1 MRSNASTIKSSSFEA
16 QSLAKPEVAA
26 FYGEVNTGQLRA
38 KYADSQKAA
47 EMDLFVLNAVL
58 SKAFSTTGPIY
69 SQEGGKVSFVAQDFT
84 FGGKSIARLS
94 EDGFLTRLGA
104 DGLPAGVDRRI

>member
-1 MRSNASTIKSSSFEA
+1 
-16 QSLAKPEVAA
+16 
-26 FYGEVNTGQLRA
+26 
-38 KYADSQKAA
+38 
-47 EMDLFVLNAVL
+47 MDLFVLNAVL